1 MWRRHGLRQ
10 SDLGASRTML
20 DRKSTVSACG
30 RQCIRSAENL
40 AWLVDEK
47 EIASHIPVFDKPK
60 RTDDTFSRSDFTWQA
75 EKEQYL
81 CPAGKELKQFHRP
94 YDPPRS
100 GIKGTR
106 LYRASNS
113 HGIAERRSK
122 CSSLPQG
129 HSADG
134 TVAASRTMW
143 RESRIPAC
151 HNGAEPEEAG
161 QTQAPDAAMW
171 SHRR

>member
-10 SDLGASRTML
+10 SDVGASRTML

-47 EIASHIPVFDKPK
+47 EIASHIPVFDKSK

-75 EKEQYL
+75 EKEQHL

-100 GIKGTR
+100 GIEGTR

-122 CSSLPQG
+122 CSSFTSRAFSGWHGCGFEDHVAREPNSCLPQRR
-129 HSADG
+129 
-134 TVAASRTMW
+134 RT
-143 RESRIPAC
+143 
-151 HNGAEPEEAG
+151 
-161 QTQAPDAAMW
+161 
-171 SHRR
+171 